1 MKLYMK
7 YIYHIYEILYIYI
20 NTRNTNNTI
29 KIWVKDLNRH
39 FSKED
44 IQMSYRHFKKYLSS
58 LIIREMQIKPQ
69 WDINPQLPEWLLPAI
84 NQQTALAVVAQWIE
98 HELQTKGLLIWFPVR
113 AYTCVVGQ
121 VPSGGHVRGN
131 HTLMFLSL
139 SFSLPSPLSKNK

>member
-44 IQMSYRHFKKYLSS
+44 IQMSYRHFTKSLSS

-69 WDINPQLPEWLLPAI
+69 
-84 NQQTALAVVAQWIE
+84 
-98 HELQTKGLLIWFPVR
+98 
-113 AYTCVVGQ
+113 
-121 VPSGGHVRGN
+121 
-131 HTLMFLSL
+131 
-139 SFSLPSPLSKNK
+139 